1 MSACTTSG
9 DSTKACAVWRPK
21 LTLYGTTQ
29 KKIANILVSWMG
41 CSGEGG
47 GGQTEN
53 LLGDLIVHQNVKVH
67 QKNLFV
73 MMVERMERQHRW
85 HLGCHHAFCDT
96 RYKSKINKI
105 NLFYSVGG
113 DEWKLLAERFGLTQA
128 QIRYLDKRTMNPCN
142 ATLHFIANRYP
153 VTVGDLYSLLVDCE
167 LPTMADLL

>member
-1 MSACTTSG
+1 MELRKRRSRIFWSRG
-9 DSTKACAVWRPK
+9 WDVQGR
-21 LTLYGTTQ
+21 G
-29 KKIANILVSWMG
+29 
-41 CSGEGG
+41 GG